1 MAFGGVIK
9 LQGESEY
16 RAALKQIQNSL
27 AVVGSEMQK
36 VSSQFAKGEKSVKSL
51 TVVNEVLNK
60 KLSEQQKS
68 VSEAGKMLTE
78 AQSKY
83 DASSISVDKWEK
95 ELSDAK
101 EALDKAK
108 NSTTSSAAEIDKLEQ
123 NVKDCEKGLQDA
135 NTENQKYATTVQKWQ
150 TELNKAEAAVN
161 KTTREIKEN
170 EKAIESLEKSTD
182 DAANEVDN
190 LVDSMDDLSDG
201 MGDATNKSKK
211 LDGGFT
217 VLKGAMA
224 NLVSQGINF
233 VMDGLRDLAGEAIN
247 ASDTMYKFEQ
257 TMGFAGYDDKTIKK
271 AAADVK
277 EYADKTVYDLD
288 TIANTTAQ
296 LAANGIKDYT
306 GLTQALGN
314 LNAVAGGNADT
325 FNSVSMALTQTAGAG
340 KLTTE
345 NWNQLANA
353 IPGASGKLQEALKE
367 AGAYT
372 GDFREAMAKGQITAD
387 EFNAAI
393 MELGNEPVAVEAAA
407 SVETFEGAI
416 GNMQA
421 TVVSGLQEIIAEI
434 GMENITDFLTSATD
448 LITDVI
454 STATTA
460 VSWVKSNLPTVL
472 TLVTGLMTAFT
483 AQVVANKV
491 AVIAAAAAEKGM
503 TIAQYAVAT
512 AQGVLNAVMAANP
525 IGLIILGIT
534 ALVAGFMYL
543 WKNCEGF
550 RKFWI
555 NLWEGIKKAWNSFKE
570 NWTAGIDT
578 IKETIANIKAGFEQ
592 FVENIKSGFEA
603 IIEFFTELKENWQAG
618 WQSIKETLSE
628 VWNTIVEKVTSA
640 ITAVKTVIETVFN
653 AVKDKITEIWNAIST
668 VISTVVT
675 AIKDKIT
682 AIWTG
687 ISNVITNVV
696 NAISSTISSVFNGV
710 KSFVSS
716 VWNGIKNTISNAING
731 AKNTVSNV
739 VDGIKSKVTGV
750 FDSIK
755 NTVTNIWNGIKNTIS
770 NTIEGARDKVKAA
783 IEKIK
788 GFFNFSWELPKL
800 KLPHFSLTGEF
811 SLSPPSVPKFG
822 VEWYAKAMKN
832 PMLLDSPTIFGMQ
845 GGKLLG
851 AGEAGPEV
859 VSGAETLMEM
869 IKDAVRLANDQTLYT
884 NITSGR
890 SIEAPRTVDDS
901 SQYAGII
908 SAFKEAL
915 REVKVE
921 MDSDEMGRFVEK
933 TVADAIYT

>member
-16 RAALKQIQNSL
+16 RKALSDITNSL
-27 AVVGSEMQK
+27 KVVGSELKK
-36 VSSQFAKGEKSVKSL
+36 VSSLYDKNDTSVEKLSSTNETL
-51 TVVNEVLNK
+51 TK
-60 KLSEQQKS
+60 KLKFQN
-68 VSEAGKMLTE
+68 
-78 AQSKY
+78 
-83 DASSISVDKWEK
+83 D
-95 ELSDAK
+95 
-101 EALDKAK
+101 ALDKARDMLK
-108 NSTTSSAAEIDKLEQ
+108 EAQSGYDKSADSVKEWQQKLEQ
-123 NVKDCEKGLQDA
+123 ARAELDRAKSSTEASADEIDDLKAKVKDCE
-135 NTENQKYATTVQKWQ
+135 TELSKAETTTAKYDTTVQRW
-150 TELNKAEAAVN
+150 TVEVNNAEAAVN
-161 KTTREIKEN
+161 KTTREIDKN
-170 EKAIESLEKSTD
+170 EAAIKDLESATD
-182 DAANEVDN
+182 NATDEVDDLSN
-190 LVDSMDDLSDG
+190 SMDDLSDS
-201 MGDATNKSKK
+201 MGDAANKSKK

-233 VMDGLRDLAGEAIN
+233 VMGGLRDLAGEAIN
-247 ASDTMYKFEQ
+247 AADTMYKFEQ

-372 GDFREAMAKGQITAD
+372 GDFREAMAKGEITAD

-491 AVIAAAAAEKGM
+491 AVIAAAAAEQGM

-555 NLWEGIKKAWNSFKE
+555 NLWEVIKKAWNSFKE
-570 NWTAGIDT
+570 NWTAGIAV
-578 IKETIANIKAGFEQ
+578 IKETISNIKAGFEQ

-618 WQSIKETLSE
+618 WESIKETLSG

-832 PMLLDSPTIFGMQ
+832 PMLLDSPTIFGMH
-845 GGKLLG
+845 GNKLLG
-851 AGEAGPEV
+851 AGEAGAEV
-859 VSGAETLMEM
+859 VAGADKLMSMIRSAVDTTSRPTAET
-869 IKDAVRLANDQTLYT
+869 DF
-884 NITSGR
+884 
-890 SIEAPRTVDDS
+890 RTMLN
-901 SQYAGII
+901 
-908 SAFKEAL
+908 AFKAAL
-915 REVKVE
+915 REMKIE
-921 MDSDEMGRFVEK
+921 MDSDEMGRFVER

>member
-16 RAALKQIQNSL
+16 RKALSDITNSL
-27 AVVGSEMQK
+27 KVVGSELKK
-36 VSSQFAKGEKSVKSL
+36 VSSLYDKNDTSVEKLSSTNETL
-51 TVVNEVLNK
+51 TK
-60 KLSEQQKS
+60 KLKIQN
-68 VSEAGKMLTE
+68 
-78 AQSKY
+78 
-83 DASSISVDKWEK
+83 D
-95 ELSDAK
+95 
-101 EALDKAK
+101 ALDKARDMLK
-108 NSTTSSAAEIDKLEQ
+108 EAQSGYDKSADSVKEWQQKLEQ
-123 NVKDCEKGLQDA
+123 ARAELDRAKSSTEASADEIADLKAKVKECE
-135 NTENQKYATTVQKWQ
+135 TELSNAETTTAKYDTTVKRW
-150 TELNKAEAAVN
+150 TVEVNNAEAAVN
-161 KTTREIKEN
+161 KTTREIDKN
-170 EKAIESLEKSTD
+170 EAAIKDLESATD
-182 DAANEVDN
+182 NATDEVDD
-190 LVDSMDDLSDG
+190 LSDSMDDLSDS
-201 MGDATNKSKK
+201 MGAAANKSKK

-247 ASDTMYKFEQ
+247 AADTMYKFEQ
-257 TMGFAGYDDKTIKK
+257 TMGFAGYDDKAIKK
-271 AAADVK
+271 ASADVK

-372 GDFREAMAKGQITAD
+372 GDFREAMAHGEITAD

-393 MELGNEPVAVEAAA
+393 MKLGNEPVAVEAAA

-421 TVVSGLQEIIAEI
+421 AVVSGLQEIIAEI
-434 GMENITDFLTSATD
+434 GMENITGFLTKATD
-448 LITDVI
+448 LIGDVI

-491 AVIAAAAAEKGM
+491 AVIAAAAAEQGM

-570 NWTAGIDT
+570 NWTAGIAV

-618 WQSIKETLSE
+618 WESIKETLSE
-628 VWNTIVEKVTSA
+628 VWNTIIETVTSA
-640 ITAVKTVIETVFN
+640 ITTVKTVIENVFN

-845 GGKLLG
+845 GNKLLG
-851 AGEAGPEV
+851 AGEAGAEV
-859 VSGAETLMEM
+859 VAGADKLMSMIRSAVDTTSRPTAET
-869 IKDAVRLANDQTLYT
+869 DF
-884 NITSGR
+884 
-890 SIEAPRTVDDS
+890 RTMLN
-901 SQYAGII
+901 
-908 SAFKEAL
+908 AFKAAL
-915 REVKVE
+915 REMKIE
-921 MDSDEMGRFVEK
+921 MDSDEMGRFVER